1 MLTLL
6 TFLLLF
12 PLHPGGGGGGG
23 HPHSNYT
30 GMCRR
35 TGSCFGDTDLEQV
48 TLQMHESFKITLV
61 ILSIEWGI
69 SSVANPF

>member
-12 PLHPGGGGGGG
+12 SSHPGGGGVHLHG
-23 HPHSNYT
+23 NYT

-35 TGSCFGDTDLEQV
+35 TGSCFGDADLEQV
-48 TLQMHESFKITLV
+48 TSQMHESFKITLV
-61 ILSIEWGI
+61 ILSIAWGI